1 MLGAFNS
8 AWDCIR
14 FGGALYS
21 FWRCSTLCS
30 SMRGLW
36 CGFSGGD
43 LSSPNKGGEMINNVC
58 NCVIIGSSYVGGR
71 SRDGNVC

>member
-1 MLGAFNS
+1 
-8 AWDCIR
+8 
-14 FGGALYS
+14 
-21 FWRCSTLCS
+21 
-30 SMRGLW
+30 MRGLW